1 MGGKDRTEMDGKEM
15 DRKKAD
21 RKEDGKKEM
30 DGTGIQGYFREMMEI
45 GLPVTLQC
53 IFQASYGLVDQLM
66 VGRLG
71 TVSIAGSGLGAKF
84 SGLAMVTVSSVA
96 AVASILVAQYHGAGE
111 EEGKSRSFFYC
122 LYIGLLVML
131 LFLLPSVWYRR
142 RLWGFIPRI
151 WRPWLWQGSICGLS
165 APASYR

>member
-53 IFQASYGLVDQLM
+53 IFQASYGLVDQ
-66 VGRLG
+66 
-71 TVSIAGSGLGAKF
+71 
-84 SGLAMVTVSSVA
+84 
-96 AVASILVAQYHGAGE
+96 
-111 EEGKSRSFFYC
+111 
-122 LYIGLLVML
+122 
-131 LFLLPSVWYRR
+131 
-142 RLWGFIPRI
+142 
-151 WRPWLWQGSICGLS
+151 
-165 APASYR
+165 